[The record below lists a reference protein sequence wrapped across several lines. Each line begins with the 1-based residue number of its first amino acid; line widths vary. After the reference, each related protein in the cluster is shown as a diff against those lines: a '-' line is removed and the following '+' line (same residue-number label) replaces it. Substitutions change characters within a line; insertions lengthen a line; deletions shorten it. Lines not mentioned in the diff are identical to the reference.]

1 MQCLCQFIDLCFERK
16 GLEAIGP
23 HFRWGMSFT
32 EEFQLPLMA
41 YLPDLPHVSLM
52 EPLIEVFFN
61 RTHPLVPVLDR
72 TSFVAEVTRLL
83 ELQQAHENGLQAAIS
98 SADAPALVTIYS
110 VLALGMDDS
119 EGTVSATATPYL
131 TAAYSLTSHCLSLP
145 YTSSVQGLFML
156 AIALRARSKCCV
168 LDCEDYFDIFHRQG
182 GTKLASSRSGYPD
195 RSLARL
201 PSTDCLFGVNESP
214 RPKTA
219 F

>member
-1 MQCLCQFIDLCFERK
+1 MGSSSMQCLCQFIDLCFERK

-32 EEFQLPLMA
+32 EEFQLPLIA
-41 YLPDLPHVSLM
+41 YLPNLPDRPLM

-83 ELQQAHENGLQAAIS
+83 ELQQGHENGLQAAIS
-98 SADAPALVTIYS
+98 SADAPALVTVYS

-131 TAAYSLTSHCLSLP
+131 TAAYSLTSHCLGLP
-145 YTSSVQGLFML
+145 YTSSVQALVML
-156 AIALRARSKCCV
+156 AIALRARSK
-168 LDCEDYFDIFHRQG
+168 LLR
-182 GTKLASSRSGYPD
+182 TRSWME
-195 RSLARL
+195 
-201 PSTDCLFGVNESP
+201 F
-214 RPKTA
+214 
-219 F
+219 